1 MDDRDT
7 GKAARDGKTAR
18 VYVGLGGNTG
28 ARALLIDEAV
38 RRIATVVGP
47 VVATS
52 FLYETAPQLV
62 TDQPPFLN
70 AAVLVESRIIDPHA
84 LMRALQSIEAAMGRA
99 PLSERPR
106 YGPRPIDLDIL
117 CYDDGVTTINSVD
130 LVVPH
135 ALLRTR
141 SFVLRP
147 LVDIRPDLL
156 VPPGTG
162 SSDGAPATVAQ
173 LWDALAAKADESL
186 PRRVLPLGA
195 HRVFDLDALA
205 ARRTP
210 LLMAI
215 VNATPDSFSG
225 DGIHAHVGDAKG
237 DGDTVSFNSLVE
249 QTVARGANVVDVGG
263 YSTRPGHAIVSVD
276 DETHRVMCFVSS
288 IATTLSDGDRENRGD
303 KEGYCDRGREATTT
317 SPREL
322 LLSIDTF
329 RPEVARACVE
339 ALAPSHHR
347 RDAVVWIN
355 DVMGMRCDPLAMADL
370 LRQHDGVGIVIM
382 HSRGALDS
390 MIKDPVTAA
399 GLLAPHPKEENG
411 DDGKGNDDD
420 IVARVAHDLLTTAA
434 WAEAHGVARWRI
446 MLDPGIGFG
455 KSLADNVALAGGA
468 ARLRAALGGYPVL
481 IGASR
486 KSFLG
491 KATAAAAKKR
501 ARDAGRTDDDPGD
514 LSDETRQ
521 HASHAVTAI
530 AAWEGAHIVRVH
542 DVVGSRA
549 VLDIAAALANGP
561 AASAE

>member
-1 MDDRDT
+1 MTDHRKDQCDNGRTRGDRQET
-7 GKAARDGKTAR
+7 VR
-18 VYVGLGGNTG
+18 VYIGLGGNTG
-28 ARALLIDEAV
+28 ARALLVDEAV
-38 RRIATVVGP
+38 RRVAAEVGP
-47 VVATS
+47 IVATS

-62 TDQPPFLN
+62 TDQPAFLN
-70 AAVLVESRIIDPHA
+70 AAILVESRITDPHA
-84 LMRALQSIEAAMGRA
+84 LMRALQGIEAAMGRA
-99 PLSERPR
+99 PLGERLR

-117 CYDDGVTTINSVD
+117 CYDDDGVTTVDSTD

-135 ALLRTR
+135 ALLRDR
-141 SFVLRP
+141 SFVLQP
-147 LVDIRPDLL
+147 LADIRPDLL
-156 VPPGTG
+156 VPAGG
-162 SSDGAPATVAQ
+162 VSATVAQ
-173 LWDALAAKADESL
+173 LWEALSARSAEPL

-195 HRVFDLDALA
+195 HRVVDLDGVA

-225 DGIHAHVGDAKG
+225 DGLHAVADCDIVCDDASASLKA
-237 DGDTVSFNSLVE
+237 LVE
-249 QTVARGANVVDVGG
+249 QTVARGADVVDVGG
-263 YSTRPGHAIVSVD
+263 YSTRPGHATLSVD
-276 DETHRVMCFVSS
+276 DETRRVMRVVSS
-288 IATTLSDGDRENRGD
+288 IAKKSSGDQKGDEGTTAARSRD
-303 KEGYCDRGREATTT
+303 
-317 SPREL
+317 L

-329 RPEVARACVE
+329 RPEVAQACIE
-339 ALAPSHHR
+339 ALAPAHDR

-355 DVMGMRCDPLAMADL
+355 DVMGMRCDPPAMCDL
-370 LRQHDGVGIVIM
+370 LRRHDGVGIVIM

-390 MIKDPVTAA
+390 MVRDPAA
-399 GLLAPHPKEENG
+399 ATNLLAPHTKG
-411 DDGKGNDDD
+411 HHDDDDHKGNNGGD
-420 IVARVAHDLLTTAA
+420 IVAAVARDLLTTAA

-446 MLDPGIGFG
+446 VLDPGIGFG

-468 ARLRAALGGYPVL
+468 ARLRAAVGGYPVL

-491 KATAAAAKKR
+491 KAAAAAAGER
-501 ARDAGRTDDDPGD
+501 ARDAGRASAADDDNSD
-514 LSDETRQ
+514 LSSETRQ

-561 AASAE
+561 AAAD